1 MDYVEDK
8 LASEFVFNNPN
19 IKGVCGCGESFHLQ
33 NCEIGEFGKVTRS
46 HLVLVPAVHNNV
58 GVFVF
63 SCQKKEGIIWFKEY
77 LTHFEDVSYKTDIP
91 NLHLCCFCRLVLIWI
106 FFVTL
111 ITSQKN
117 SVDTTRGNY
126 CYF

>member
-33 NCEIGEFGKVTRS
+33 NCKIGEFGKVTRS
-46 HLVLVPAVHNNV
+46 HLVLVPAVQNNV

-63 SCQKKEGIIWFKEY
+63 SCQKKEGNIWFEEC
-77 LTHFEDVSYKTDIP
+77 LTHFGDVSYKTNIP
-91 NLHLCCFCRLVLIWI
+91 NYLTYTYVASAVQC
-106 FFVTL
+106 
-111 ITSQKN
+111 
-117 SVDTTRGNY
+117 
-126 CYF
+126 